1 MMPSGKIFDLG
12 VQGDGL
18 IREDERTV
26 FISGTLPGEEVV
38 YETDGGNRGTLRE
51 ILTPS
56 PERVAPECPFYGTCG
71 GCVLQ
76 HASSSFYRSFKLKE
90 LKSLFP
96 ADGTFPECDEPVFV
110 PSGTRRRATF
120 ALVWNGPSRW
130 FGFNRRRSSEVL
142 SVDRCPLLVPELER
156 LIPPL
161 RRFLTDRKRLFGK
174 RRGEGDVSVLW
185 TETGADILI
194 TLPFE
199 PDLGWREAA
208 ADFVLSS
215 GAARLS
221 WRFSERRP
229 AEPLITAR
237 PPSLTVGDFR
247 LIPPPGVF
255 LQPSREGEAALQ
267 AKVREYVGKA
277 KKITDLFCGAGTF
290 TLALL
295 EKGRKLSGLDNAPDA
310 LKALSAASAG
320 RVKTEE
326 RDLFRVPVL
335 PDELTGCDAVIFDPP
350 RAGAKAQCEQ
360 LAFSGVPKIVAVSCN
375 PVSFV
380 RDAGILIGGGYRLTR
395 LAPVDQFIYSPH
407 MELAALFEK

>member
-1 MMPSGKIFDLG
+1 MPAGKIFDLG
-12 VQGDGL
+12 MQGDGL
-18 IREDERTV
+18 VDAGGRTV

-38 YETDGGNRGTLRE
+38 YETDGGNRGVLRE
-51 ILTPS
+51 ILKPS
-56 PERVAPECPFYGTCG
+56 PDRAAPQCPFYGTCG
-71 GCVLQ
+71 GCALQ
-76 HASSSFYRSFKLKE
+76 HLSASFYRDFKLKG
-90 LKSLFP
+90 LRSLFP
-96 ADGTFPECDEPVFV
+96 DDGMLPEFDEPIFI

-120 ALVWNGPSRW
+120 ALVWNGPARW

-161 RRFLTDRKRLFGK
+161 RSFLTDKKRLFKK
-174 RRGEGDVSVLW
+174 RHGEGDVSVLW

-199 PDLGWREAA
+199 PDLGWRQAA

-229 AEPLITAR
+229 AEPVITAR
-237 PPSLTVGDFR
+237 PPSLTIGAFR

-255 LQPSREGEAALQ
+255 LQPSREGEAVLQ
-267 AKVREYVGKA
+267 AKVSEYIGKA
-277 KKITDLFCGAGTF
+277 RKITDLFCGAGTF

-295 EKGRKLSGLDNAPDA
+295 EKGRKLSGLDNAPEA

-320 RVKTEE
+320 RVTIEE

-335 PDELTGCDAVIFDPP
+335 PDELAGCDAVVLDPP

-360 LAFSGVPKIVAVSCN
+360 LAFSDVPKIVAVSCN

-380 RDAGILIGGGYRLTR
+380 RDAALLIRGGYRMTR

-407 MELAALFEK
+407 MELVALFEK

>member
-1 MMPSGKIFDLG
+1 MPSGKIFDLG
-12 VQGDGL
+12 MQGDGR
-18 IREDERTV
+18 IDADGRTV
-26 FISGTLPGEEVV
+26 FVSGTLPGEEIM
-38 YETDGGNRGTLRE
+38 YETDGENRGTLCE
-51 ILTPS
+51 IVKPS
-56 PERVAPECPFYGTCG
+56 PDRAVPECPFYGACG

-76 HASSSFYRSFKLKE
+76 HLSPSFYRSFKLKG
-90 LKSLFP
+90 LKSLLP
-96 ADGTFPECDEPVFV
+96 AGGTFPEFDEPVFI
-110 PSGTRRRATF
+110 PPGTRRRATF

-130 FGFNRRRSSEVL
+130 FGFNRRRSAEVL
-142 SVDRCPLLVPELER
+142 PVNRCPLLVPELER

-161 RRFLTDRKRLFGK
+161 RSFLTDRKRLFKK

-199 PDLGWREAA
+199 PDLGWRQAA

-221 WRFSERRP
+221 WRFSERHP

-237 PPSLTVGDFR
+237 APSLTIGAFR
-247 LIPPPGVF
+247 LMPPPGVF

-267 AKVREYVGKA
+267 AKVREFAGKA

-295 EKGRKLSGLDNAPDA
+295 EKGRKLSGLDNAPEA

-320 RVKTEE
+320 RVAVEE

-335 PDELTGCDAVIFDPP
+335 PDELSGCDAVIFDPP

-360 LAFSGVPKIVAVSCN
+360 LAFSDVPKIIAVSCN